1 MKNKNTEHDR
11 IKEQIQELAYAIE
24 TRGVATFIRELL
36 ELYHSHLHL
45 ATLVLEGEMQ
55 EAKEW
60 ASDELKRT
68 ANTMF
73 LLVQIAEIMELAGD
87 LSRALKNE

>member
-1 MKNKNTEHDR
+1 
-11 IKEQIQELAYAIE
+11 
-24 TRGVATFIRELL
+24 
-36 ELYHSHLHL
+36 
-45 ATLVLEGEMQ
+45 MQ